1 MVNMLNGVM
10 ERGTGVSVRLPG
22 KPLAGKTGTS
32 DDYQDAWFIGF
43 SADLVVGV
51 FVGFDEPKSMGKRGS
66 GATAAGPIFKSFMTE
81 AVKQIPPVPFRV
93 PEGVQLVRVNHKTG
107 MPAKPSDKVVV
118 LEAFKLD
125 DDVTK
130 KSVVIGEKAS
140 SISSDEEDMGA
151 PDLGA
156 FY

>member
-1 MVNMLNGVM
+1 MFACQISVLRTDRKC
-10 ERGTGVSVRLPG
+10 RGYP
-22 KPLAGKTGTS
+22 
-32 DDYQDAWFIGF
+32 DIGY
-43 SADLVVGV
+43 
-51 FVGFDEPKSMGKRGS
+51 
-66 GATAAGPIFKSFMTE
+66 E

-130 KSVVIGEKAS
+130 KSVIIGEKAS